1 MFEIRP
7 YQEDLNLKWDE
18 FLGKA
23 RNSTFLFSR
32 NYLGYHK
39 DRFKDFSLMFF
50 SKDKL
55 LAVLPSNIDK
65 DTLYSHQGLT
75 YGGLI
80 SSDELTTSNCLKLF
94 EELNSFLKSQGIKK
108 VVYKRVPWIYC
119 KRPQEEDLYA
129 LFRVCG
135 AKLLSREI
143 STTIS
148 LENKLKWSPNRKEG
162 IKKAIKQGVIVEKDN
177 DFKAF
182 WDILEE
188 NLRGKYGTKPVHSLK
203 EIELLA
209 SRFKDNIS
217 LYTAKDKEKTL
228 AGVLLYFTDKVVHTQ
243 YISASKE
250 GKSLGAIDLIMD
262 HLLNK
267 ELKPIGYFDFGK
279 STEQSGLY
287 LNENLIFQKEG
298 FGGRGLCYDTYMWE
312 L

>member
-7 YQEDLNLKWDE
+7 YQEELNLKWDE

-23 RNSTFLFSR
+23 RNATFLFSR
-32 NYLGYHK
+32 NYMDYHK

-50 SKDKL
+50 SQDKL
-55 LAVLPSNIDK
+55 LAVLPSNIVN

-80 SSDELTTSNCLKLF
+80 SSDELTTSRCLKLF
-94 EELNSFLKSQGIKK
+94 EELNAFLKAQGIKK

-129 LFRVCG
+129 LFKVCG

-143 STTIS
+143 STTIF
-148 LENKLKWSPNRKEG
+148 LENKLKWSRNRKEG
-162 IKKAIKQGVIVEKDN
+162 VSKALKQGVRVEKEN

-182 WDILEE
+182 WKILED
-188 NLRGKYGTKPVHSLK
+188 NLSGKYGTKPVHTLK

-209 SRFKDNIS
+209 SRFKDNIC

-228 AGVLLYFTDKVVHTQ
+228 GGVLLYFTDRVIHTQ

-262 HLLNK
+262 KLLNE
-267 ELKPIGYFDFGK
+267 ELKSIGYFDFGK
-279 STEQSGLY
+279 STEHGGLY

-298 FGGRGLCYDTYMWE
+298 FGARGLCYDTYMWE
-312 L
+312 I

>member
-7 YQEDLNLKWDE
+7 YQEDLKPKWDE

-23 RNSTFLFSR
+23 RNSTFLFLR
-32 NYLGYHK
+32 NYMDYHK

-55 LAVLPSNIDK
+55 LAVLPSNINK

-80 SSDELTTSNCLKLF
+80 SSDELTTSRCLKLF
-94 EELNSFLKSQGIKK
+94 EELNVFLKAQGIKK

-162 IKKAIKQGVIVEKDN
+162 IKKAIKQGVVVEKDN

-182 WDILEE
+182 WDILED
-188 NLRGKYGTKPVHSLK
+188 NLSGKYGTKPVHSLK

-262 HLLNK
+262 KLLNE
-267 ELKPIGYFDFGK
+267 ELKPKGYFDFGK
-279 STEQSGLY
+279 STEQLGLY